1 MGNFIHQWEFFHE
14 ILSLSLSISLFSSF
28 PPSLLP
34 PLLASFVYFLLCVW
48 PLVACCAYLH
58 IAKSSLKTLPQH
70 SSSTRFHTCE
80 CSYCSSQ
87 TKKKKSKFQTIYR
100 RADHKNSDWA
110 INRVAGSNPPGA
122 GGHTHCQHISFY
134 ESVIKALFYGSLGQ
148 L

>member
-14 ILSLSLSISLFSSF
+14 ILSLSLNISLFS
-28 PPSLLP
+28 PPTPTLP
-34 PLLASFVYFLLCVW
+34 PLFASFVYFLLCVW
-48 PLVACCAYLH
+48 PLVTCCAYLY
-58 IAKSSLKTLPQH
+58 IVKSSLKHCPNTPQALA
-70 SSSTRFHTCE
+70 SFPPVNVVTVARRQNIKISDRIS
-80 CSYCSSQ
+80 
-87 TKKKKSKFQTIYR
+87 